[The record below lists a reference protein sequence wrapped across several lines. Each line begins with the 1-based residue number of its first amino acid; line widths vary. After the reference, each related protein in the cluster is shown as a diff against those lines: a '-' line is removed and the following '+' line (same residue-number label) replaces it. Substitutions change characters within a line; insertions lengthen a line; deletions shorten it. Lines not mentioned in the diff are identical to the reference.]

1 MIALRLDPDDVE
13 AIAERVAE
21 ILGRETPS
29 TASDRWLSTAEVAG
43 AFGRSPEW
51 VRDHASELGGR
62 KVGGPRAPWRFPS
75 TCLDAAADRSTA
87 AAEPPPP
94 VQRRRVSRPAVAL
107 LPIRG

>member
-21 ILGRETPS
+21 LLHREGQPAVS
-29 TASDRWLSTAEVAG
+29 ERWLSTAEVAA

-62 KVGGPRAPWRFPS
+62 KIGGRRAPWRFPGS
-75 TCLDAAADRSTA
+75 CLDAVDRATA
-87 AAEPPPP
+87 VAEPPAPAR
-94 VQRRRVSRPAVAL
+94 RRRVSRSAAAL